1 MAFRRT
7 NPEPDMEELDTYP
20 LSDISPEQLDELTNL
35 LWMDPGVRITMPDH
49 EWLLDQQTRI
59 ARLHKSNRRSMK
71 IRDRLSARLES
82 LTLQHVDDGMPSA
95 CLCPFHHDLNRKL
108 IRRLMLLIVSECT
121 QRIQLLRTWRTRI
134 AFPKTV
140 IAWLDRIDAV
150 SGLWFG
156 RDAFN
161 ATFGY
166 ERASPTDLIVRSK
179 CEACI
184 MSVIGGRPQVLS
196 DLRANL
202 ILRRDRHIDRGRSGP
217 RLLRLVESW
226 TDQFDADCRRVILTG
241 SGLMSEELDNLLSI
255 IASMREE
262 RPRSSR
268 LPAALPETNSRRL
281 TGAHEE
287 GDRHG
292 RDHHERTSREQ
303 HPRQSHG
310 TETSHGDK
318 HSDLSRG
325 SSYQTT
331 ANQGSDQEWMEED
344 ENCQASIWMDCQMQQ
359 QGLTAEQRRKIFEQ
373 DMHPAFSDYAQNVVG
388 KSAGNR
394 LHGSSMARQKSKKA
408 PPSERTV
415 PEQHA
420 DNVSTFS
427 NKSAVPPPLSLTR
440 QIQQVPSPPRSTH
453 GSSTVG
459 TVWEPASVFSPPAT
473 VVGDLPSRRG
483 PAVPNRDNI
492 EDPSASTF
500 ADNRA
505 HFEFCERYG
514 LPTTVETE
522 AGGSATPRPTQTT
535 TQQGEDNGSTV
546 AASSIYSAHPGL
558 RRSQERLVVAE
569 EREWAGGR
577 NRASSS
583 RSSRVPTLRQGS
595 GLLDM
600 VRNNRKKML
609 EEEDEDE

>member
-1 MAFRRT
+1 
-7 NPEPDMEELDTYP
+7 MEELNALP

-49 EWLLDQQTRI
+49 EWLLDQQARI
-59 ARLHKSNRRSMK
+59 SRLHKSNRRSMK

-82 LTLQHVDDGMPSA
+82 LTSQHVDDGMPSA
-95 CLCPFHHDLNRKL
+95 CLCPFHYDLNRKL

-121 QRIQLLRTWRTRI
+121 ERIQLLRTWRARI

-140 IAWLDRIDAV
+140 VAWLDRIDAV

-184 MSVIGGRPQVLS
+184 MSVIGGRPQVLA

-241 SGLMSEELDNLLSI
+241 SGLMSEELNNLLSVI
-255 IASMREE
+255 TSLREE
-262 RPRSSR
+262 CPGSSR
-268 LPAALPETNSRRL
+268 LPAALPETNSRRQ

-287 GDRHG
+287 GNRQG
-292 RDHHERTSREQ
+292 RGHHQRASHEQ

-310 TETSHGDK
+310 NETSHGDK
-318 HSDLSRG
+318 HSDLSRD

-331 ANQGSDQEWMEED
+331 SKQGSDQDWMEED

-373 DMHPAFSDYAQNVVG
+373 DMHPAFSDYAQNVAG
-388 KSAGNR
+388 KSMGNR
-394 LHGSSMARQKSKKA
+394 SHSISMVRQKSHRA
-408 PPSERTV
+408 PASGDQRAVSER
-415 PEQHA
+415 HA

-440 QIQQVPSPPRSTH
+440 QTQQVPSPPRSTY
-453 GSSTVG
+453 GSSAVG
-459 TVWEPASVFSPPAT
+459 TVWEPVSVFSPPAT
-473 VVGDLPSRRG
+473 VVEDLPSRHF
-483 PAVPNRDNI
+483 PVAPNWDNS
-492 EDPSASTF
+492 EDPSNSTF

-505 HFEFCERYG
+505 HIEFCERYG
-514 LPTTVETE
+514 LPMTVETE
-522 AGGSATPRPTQTT
+522 TGDSATPRPTQTA
-535 TQQGEDNGSTV
+535 TQWGEDNGSTV
-546 AASSIYSAHPGL
+546 AASSIYSTHPGF
-558 RRSQERLVVAE
+558 RRSQERLVVVE
-569 EREWAGGR
+569 EREWAGEQSK
-577 NRASSS
+577 ASSS
-583 RSSRVPTLRQGS
+583 QSSRASTLRQGS
-595 GLLDM
+595 SLLAM
-600 VRNNRKKML
+600 IRNNRNKML
-609 EEEDEDE
+609 DENEDD